1 MKWQRCTT
9 ATPGQSA
16 STMNAV
22 ICRFSLPFTTVDGV
36 RAITTISSAL
46 VPLVHHSFSPFKI
59 HACPSSLG
67 TASVSIAAGSDPTP
81 GSVSANAEIAPC
93 PQEALQLFQARLRPP
108 NLLGVLL
115 GVRVDQRH
123 AEAPEEQVADE
134 ARRDPVLFAC
144 RFGDLAGLVG
154 ADVALWRGERGHGCL
169 PP

>member
-1 MKWQRCTT
+1 MRGEQRRHR
-9 ATPGQSA
+9 AVDRGHQLDRFHVGQLRQPEP
-16 STMNAV
+16 AV
-22 ICRFSLPFTTVDGV
+22 LARDLDAERTERPQPLDYRIGDLSLAVD
-36 RAITTISSAL
+36 L
-46 VPLVHHSFSPFKI
+46 VGIDLV
-59 HACPSSLG
+59 
-67 TASVSIAAGSDPTP
+67 
-81 GSVSANAEIAPC
+81 
-93 PQEALQLFQARLRPP
+93 PQEALQLLQERLRPP